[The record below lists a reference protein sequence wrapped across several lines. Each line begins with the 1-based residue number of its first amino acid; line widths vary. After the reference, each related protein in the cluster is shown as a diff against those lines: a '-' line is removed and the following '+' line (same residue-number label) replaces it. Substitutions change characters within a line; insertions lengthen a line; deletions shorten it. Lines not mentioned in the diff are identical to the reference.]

1 MDVQAQDV
9 VVGVDGSPSSDRA
22 LVWAVDQAVA
32 ERRRLA
38 LVHATGMITPA
49 YHDAAVISPR
59 DVQEMLR
66 EAGEQVLREARAAV
80 RRRAPDVEVTTEFD
94 VADPRQVLLDRSRTS
109 AVMVVG
115 SRGRG
120 PVRSLLLGSTSVA
133 LARHGHCP
141 VVVHRP
147 TSGPGPRRGIVL
159 AVDGQ
164 RESQPALDW
173 AWRQAD
179 LVHRPLTVLHC
190 YWSVLAATERAEM
203 SVEATSDREQERLE
217 VAEAIAGMREK
228 YPDVEVE
235 SRLVRAL
242 PEQAVAEAA
251 DSCELVVVGSH
262 QVTRGQRLMFGSV
275 SVAILEHADCP
286 VAVVP
291 LSH

>member
-66 EAGEQVLREARAAV
+66 EAGDQVLREARAAV

-94 VADPRQVLLDRSRTS
+94 VADPRQMLLDRSRTS

-120 PVRSLLLGSTSVA
+120 PVRSLLLGSTGVA

-159 AVDGQ
+159 AVD
-164 RESQPALDW
+164 
-173 AWRQAD
+173 
-179 LVHRPLTVLHC
+179 
-190 YWSVLAATERAEM
+190 
-203 SVEATSDREQERLE
+203 
-217 VAEAIAGMREK
+217 
-228 YPDVEVE
+228 
-235 SRLVRAL
+235 
-242 PEQAVAEAA
+242 
-251 DSCELVVVGSH
+251 
-262 QVTRGQRLMFGSV
+262 
-275 SVAILEHADCP
+275 
-286 VAVVP
+286 
-291 LSH
+291 

>member
-22 LVWAVDQAVA
+22 LAWAVDQAVA
-32 ERRRLA
+32 EGRRLV

-49 YHDAAVISPR
+49 YHDAAIISPR
-59 DVQEMLR
+59 DVQQMLR
-66 EAGEQVLREARAAV
+66 EAGEEVLRQARAAV
-80 RRRAPDVEVTTEFD
+80 ERQAPQLAVTCEFE
-94 VADPRQVLLDRSRTS
+94 VADPRQVLLERSRT
-109 AVMVVG
+109 AALLVVG

-120 PVRSLLLGSTSVA
+120 PLRSLLLGSTSVA
-133 LARHGHCP
+133 LARHAHCP

-147 TSGPGPRRGIVL
+147 TSTPGPRRGLVV
-159 AVDGQ
+159 AVDAH

-179 LVHRPLTVLHC
+179 LTGRPLTVLHC
-190 YWSVLAATERAEM
+190 YWSVLAATDRAEM

-235 SRLVRAL
+235 TRLVRAL
-242 PEQAVAEAA
+242 PEQAVAQAA
-251 DSCELVVVGSH
+251 DACELVVVGSH

-291 LSH
+291 LSS